1 MHKFAGPAVLA
12 VMIIWAATL
21 APAQPARYP
30 SRTIEIVVAYG
41 PGGSTDLVARAL
53 AQKFQ
58 DRLGQSVVVLNKA
71 GGSGTVGAAL
81 AARANPDG
89 HTLYVGYTS
98 ETVIV
103 PPLVKNA
110 KYSIDDFEPIAI
122 TGLVPLVLITSKN
135 IRANTVREL
144 IEELRAAPGKF
155 TFGGGIASPPHVMGA
170 WFNRLNN
177 LTVTHVPYRGGGQ
190 AVADVIGGHIDMF
203 YAGLAAAKGAID
215 SGAVKPLA
223 VTGDARSPALPNVPT
238 FKEAGVTDFDL
249 VSWNVLLAPKGT
261 PARDPCAPAPGDRA
275 CARRSQSPRALCNT
289 GRGSEPE
296 PGREGFPR
304 QGARQFRPGGT
315 QPGHHD
321 GVGHRPRAR
330 LIANGQD
337 DPAKEGRPCAD
348 AGVHASEPKP
358 AARPCRYR
366 RR

>member
-1 MHKFAGPAVLA
+1 MHKLALAG
-12 VMIIWAATL
+12 AATL
-21 APAQPARYP
+21 AVIVALAAALAIAQTARYP

-58 DRLGQSVVVLNKA
+58 ERLGQSVVVLNKP
-71 GGSGTVGAAL
+71 GGSGTIGATL

-103 PPLVKNA
+103 PPLVKGA
-110 KYSIDDFEPIAI
+110 KYSIDDFEPIAV

-135 IRANTVREL
+135 IRANTLPEL

-215 SGAVKPLA
+215 SGAVKALA
-223 VTGDARSPALPNVPT
+223 VTGDVRSPALPNVPT
-238 FKEAGVTDFDL
+238 FKEAGVKDFDL
-249 VSWNVLLAPKGT
+249 ASWNVLLAPKGT
-261 PARDPCAPAPGDRA
+261 PAAILSLLR
-275 CARRSQSPRALCNT
+275 QETAL
-289 GRGSEPE
+289 
-296 PGREGFPR
+296 
-304 QGARQFRPGGT
+304 A
-315 QPGHHD
+315 
-321 GVGHRPRAR
+321 
-330 LIANGQD
+330 LD
-337 DPAKEGRPCAD
+337 DPKVRELYVAQGVEASSTQDVKAFLVKERDNFGRVVRSL
-348 AGVHASEPKP
+348 GITME
-358 AARPCRYR
+358 
-366 RR
+366 